1 MTDLAERGSTAPTAH
16 GSGQTAGMEPTRNPQ
31 VTLPDLIEVLLNKGT
46 YLNLDLI
53 ISVAD
58 IPLIGINLRAT
69 IAGMETMLE
78 YGMMRD
84 WDEKTRLWVQRSVA
98 RNFPLRPGEEVI
110 AKMAGG
116 HFQEGFSR
124 IWRPGNIYVTNQR
137 LVAFRRDPKE
147 ILWQSDLSDI
157 MDLSLQGERTIGGEE
172 RTRLIVRT
180 SDDATTMLSAAAPQ
194 RIRELVIG
202 SIGLPHVRKG
212 SGPES
217 SAHESTAAGAQPP
230 EAPPAQRE
238 PDTLLREGHMW
249 YLERR
254 AQGQIWRA
262 GHARLDT
269 RTGFTWK
276 GPLDARPAVNL
287 APAEILSV
295 EPAEGQTPVGHS
307 NILQVV
313 GSRDRVY
320 LTSADIGEWEREIAV
335 LVNRDPGSAHT
346 SEAENGA

>member
-1 MTDLAERGSTAPTAH
+1 MTDLARRGDDPTPATRGSEQ
-16 GSGQTAGMEPTRNPQ
+16 SGMEPTRNPQ

-157 MDLSLQGERTIGGEE
+157 TDLSLQGERTIGGEE
-172 RTRLIVRT
+172 RTRLVVRT
-180 SDDATTMLSAAAPQ
+180 SDDATTMLSASAPQ

-202 SIGLPHVRKG
+202 SIGRPHLGG
-212 SGPES
+212 SPGPRAAAPE
-217 SAHESTAAGAQPP
+217 ETAPQSPAA
-230 EAPPAQRE
+230 EAPAAQAE
-238 PDTLLREGHMW
+238 PETLLREGHMW
-249 YLERR
+249 YLEQR

-262 GHARLDT
+262 GHARLDN
-269 RTGFTWK
+269 RDGFTWK

-287 APAEILSV
+287 AAGEITGTTV
-295 EPAEGQTPVGHS
+295 DEGQTPVGHS
-307 NILQVV
+307 TVLQVD
-313 GSRDRVY
+313 GSHGRVY
-320 LTSADIGEWEREIAV
+320 LTSADIGEWEQEIAA
-335 LVNRDPGSAHT
+335 LVNRDPESAQT
-346 SEAENGA
+346 AEADNGA